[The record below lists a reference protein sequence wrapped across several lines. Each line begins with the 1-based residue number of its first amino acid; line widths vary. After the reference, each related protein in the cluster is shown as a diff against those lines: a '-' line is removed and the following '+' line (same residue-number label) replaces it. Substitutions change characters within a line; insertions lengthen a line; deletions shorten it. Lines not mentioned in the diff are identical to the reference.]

1 MSRHPQERTGRSLAA
16 ITSAML
22 LPRFEHH
29 AGTFPQIL
37 GYLASLVLTLAATL
51 LVVHH
56 LIAPL
61 YLPAVILLLAVVQ
74 AGIQLGF
81 FMHLREGVGLSW
93 QVAVLILAG
102 IVALGIVIFSIWIM
116 AFKSGVS

>member
-1 MSRHPQERTGRSLAA
+1 MPRARKTERGILSLGGLL
-16 ITSAML
+16 L
-22 LPRFEHH
+22 LPHFEH
-29 AGTFPQIL
+29 ASGPWPQII
-37 GYLASLVLTLAATL
+37 GYVLSLVLTLAATL

-61 YLPAVILLLAVVQ
+61 YLPAVILLLAVMQ
-74 AGIQLGF
+74 AGIQLGL
-81 FMHLREGVGLSW
+81 FMHLREGVGPSW
-93 QVAVLILAG
+93 QIAALVLAG

>member
-1 MSRHPQERTGRSLAA
+1 MPRARKTERGLMSLGGFL
-16 ITSAML
+16 L
-22 LPRFEHH
+22 LPHFEHL
-29 AGTFPQIL
+29 GGPWPQII
-37 GYLASLVLTLAATL
+37 GYLASLLLTLAATL

-61 YLPAVILLLAVVQ
+61 YLPAVILLLAVLQ

-81 FMHLREGVGLSW
+81 FMHLREGIGPSW
-93 QVAVLILAG
+93 QIVALVLAG
-102 IVALGIVIFSIWIM
+102 IVALGIVIFSVWIM